1 MLHVF
6 NEKMYIVSYISAH
19 QWSVWKTKILWENQS
34 FRLTWYVTCTHGTIF
49 KAKTSILHKPI
60 CYVHEVGPTSL
71 TRIFESILRI
81 CLSFIRLQITES
93 YYTIFILQYLM
104 LLFML
109 IYYWFVARSARIH
122 IGTFKD
128 IKINFWAWYY
138 TLGYYTFTT
147 FHI

>member
-1 MLHVF
+1 MCSTKKCISFLIFQHTNGQF
-6 NEKMYIVSYISAH
+6 EKQKYYE
-19 QWSVWKTKILWENQS
+19 KTKVFVW
-34 FRLTWYVTCTHGTIF
+34 RGTSRVLMVRFSKLKLQYYPSRIV
-49 KAKTSILHKPI
+49 
-60 CYVHEVGPTSL
+60 YVHEVGPTSL
-71 TRIFESILRI
+71 MRIFESILRI